1 MDKRTRLE
9 ITDEENEIVITDM
22 VEQLE
27 DSRRIYFEN
36 ILDEIVEGKHNDLAI
51 LEEKKTESVFVNQE
65 KANAAREYAK
75 ALGYKSLKQMVSTI
89 LNEKGREFYAT
100 DEL

>member
-1 MDKRTRLE
+1 MKKRTRLE
-9 ITDEENEIVITDM
+9 ITDKEREIALLEM
-22 VEQLE
+22 EEQLE
-27 DSRRIYFEN
+27 DSKRIYFEGV
-36 ILDEIVEGKHNDLAI
+36 LDEIVEGKHNDLAI

-65 KANAAREYAK
+65 KANAARECAK
-75 ALGYKSLKQMVSTI
+75 ALGYKNLKQMLSTI